1 MPRSF
6 LALRSAR
13 ARHGLKVEAETSR
26 RLPSEL
32 RVGRVSRWPNWACH
46 DAEWTASLRGCF
58 SSRILTEELL
68 VVLSQPF
75 AHERHMLA
83 PEARAPALEPK
94 NREAKSSIRF
104 ALSVMASLP
113 QIEGGRHL

>member
-1 MPRSF
+1 MAQLGLPR
-6 LALRSAR
+6 RPMDR
-13 ARHGLKVEAETSR
+13 
-26 RLPSEL
+26 
-32 RVGRVSRWPNWACH
+32 
-46 DAEWTASLRGCF
+46 F